1 MARVMSLSSM
11 IFMAAPV
18 IAPAMGQAVVAF
30 ATWRWIFIILGLV
43 GAALWIWV
51 SARLVESLAPERRR
65 MLEISVIRESV
76 LLVARDRQSLGY
88 SIAMTSLSCGL
99 MGFILS
105 VSQVFDTIFGRLDL
119 LVTCFLAMAIV
130 MAACSLTNAKL
141 VMRYGMRLIGHSAM
155 IGFLLFAGLHAL
167 VAWWGYDSLIV
178 FVIIQS
184 LMMGSFSFAVGNFGA
199 MAMEHMGEAAGMASS
214 LQGSFSTIIG
224 ALVGSLIGQAF
235 NGTTIPLY
243 SGILVCGLIAAVA
256 VIVTE
261 KGQLFVARNAPVPQK
276 D

>member
-1 MARVMSLSSM
+1 VMSLSSM

-30 ATWRWIFIILGLV
+30 AEWRWIFIVLGLW
-43 GAALWIWV
+43 GAILWIWV
-51 SARLVESLAPERRR
+51 SSRLVESLTPERRR
-65 MLEISVIRESV
+65 MLEPGVIWESV
-76 LLVARDRQSLGY
+76 MLVVKDRQSLGY

-105 VSQVFDTIFGRLDL
+105 VSQVFDTIFKRLDL

-130 MAACSLTNAKL
+130 MALCSLTNAKL

-155 IGFLLFAGLHAL
+155 IGFLFFAGLHAL
-167 VAWWGYDSLIV
+167 VAWWGYDSMIV
-178 FVIIQS
+178 FVVIQS
-184 LMMGSFSFAVGNFGA
+184 LMMGCFSFAVGNFGA
-199 MAMEHMGEAAGMASS
+199 MAMEHVGDAAGMASS
-214 LQGSFSTIIG
+214 LQGSFSTIVG
-224 ALVGSLIGQAF
+224 ALIGGLIGQAF

-243 SGILVCGLIAAVA
+243 TGILICGIIAMGAVL
-256 VIVTE
+256 VTE
-261 KGQLFVARNAPVPQK
+261 KGQLFVARNAPVPQG